1 MAEGASS
8 ESKGHAGA
16 FYEVDVAVLDLVA
29 MLCCIPLT
37 GLDGVPDKV
46 MLQKSSQAPLD
57 DVVLIRE
64 QGSNRFVLERQVKK
78 TLDIQ
83 PSRKAWKGLID
94 QCVRSLREHGDDI
107 DAGRRRLG
115 VTAREPAADLKQLR
129 KLSDRA
135 QQDSARHFDTE
146 VVPSMGWPERR
157 LWRNLVATVADALD
171 QPGQPKPTADEVG
184 FTAFR
189 IVRGLV
195 VEIEY
200 EGRFESLASSLEER
214 LIPFGAEYSAEDIFS
229 RVYKLAMKWIPNE
242 GSITR
247 QMLRDRLSAWFILRG
262 DPPTRA
268 DLIAAEAMTDRLLSR
283 TADACLGDD
292 GFRLDRAS
300 AQQGLI
306 QALDDHQQVLVTGPA
321 GTGKSTLARE
331 VAAQIRQ
338 RPDATVIGMS
348 LTEQNWRNLADID
361 RELGPHARFGNALVG
376 APTGERLLLIDGAE
390 QALTDSGTLLRG
402 VLALVPRDENGR
414 LLWRVLAVAR
424 EEAARAIG
432 KILADGG
439 PTPVEVPVDDL
450 GTEEV
455 RAVLAEFPQF
465 RPLERSQRSGRLLR
479 NLYMV
484 DLLATQPG
492 GDVDF
497 GAMAGEEDVVRLVY
511 ERLVR
516 RDDGALRGLG
526 APDDR
531 QLVYLEAAA
540 SQVHQPERFI
550 QLSQGS
556 AEARQGL
563 VSDGVLTRKWTRHGF
578 AHDVMLDYA
587 VALWA
592 AETPTPDLA
601 SAPQPRRLLRAIRLW
616 GQMLLMRRHGRTAR
630 HARGGVG
637 TTLPDLRSSGAGRLR
652 AVG

>member
-1 MAEGASS
+1 M
-8 ESKGHAGA
+8 
-16 FYEVDVAVLDLVA
+16 A
-29 MLCCIPLT
+29 MLCCVPVD
-37 GLDGVPDKV
+37 GLDGAPDEV
-46 MLQKSSQAPLD
+46 MLQKSSLAPLD
-57 DVVLIRE
+57 DIVLIRE
-64 QGSNRFVLERQVKK
+64 HGAYRFVLERQVKK

-83 PSRKAWKGLID
+83 PSRNSWKGLID
-94 QCVRSLREHGDDI
+94 QCLRSLREHGDDI

-115 VTAREPAADLKQLR
+115 VTARRPIADLENLEVLAR
-129 KLSDRA
+129 RARA
-135 QQDSARHFDTE
+135 QNSRHHF
-146 VVPSMGWPERR
+146 VVKVLPSMGDPYQK
-157 LWRNLVATVADALD
+157 LWKHLKTTVETSLFE
-171 QPGQPKPTADEVG
+171 PGQEKPTADEVET
-184 FTAFR
+184 TAFR
-189 IVRGLV
+189 IARRFV

-200 EGRFESLASSLEER
+200 GRRFESLSTSLAEH
-214 LIPFGAEYSAEDIFS
+214 LIPVGAGYSAADLFS
-229 RVYKLAMKWIPNE
+229 RMYELAMEWIPNE

-247 QMLRDRLSAWFILRG
+247 QMLRDSLSAWFILRD
-262 DPPTRA
+262 DPPARA
-268 DLIAAEAMTDRLLSR
+268 DLVAAEAMTDRLLSR
-283 TADACLGDD
+283 ASDISLGDD
-292 GFRLDRAS
+292 GFQLVRAS

-321 GTGKSTLARE
+321 GTGKSTLARK
-331 VAAQIRQ
+331 VAVQVRQ
-338 RPDATVIGMS
+338 RPGATVIGMS
-348 LTEQNWRNLADID
+348 LTEQSWRNLADID
-361 RELGPHARFGNALVG
+361 RELGPHARFGNALAG
-376 APTGERLLLIDGAE
+376 AATGERLLLIDGAE
-390 QALTDSGTLLRG
+390 QALTDSGALLRAL
-402 VLALVPRDENGR
+402 LALVPRDENGR
-414 LLWRVLAVAR
+414 LLWRILAVAR
-424 EEAARAIG
+424 EEAARTIR

-439 PTPVEVPVDDL
+439 PTPVETVPVDEL

-465 RPLERSQRSGRLLR
+465 RPLERSQRSGWLLR

-497 GAMAGEEDVVRLVY
+497 GAITGEEDLVRLVY

-540 SQVHQPERFI
+540 SQIHQPERFI

-563 VSDGVLTRKWTRHGF
+563 VSDGVLTRKSTRHGF

-616 GQMLLMRRHGRTAR
+616 GQMLLAGGMEEPPGTLVVAWERLAQTCAALRTPNEMIFEVIGSL
-630 HARGGVG
+630 RG
-637 TTLPDLRSSGAGRLR
+637 
-652 AVG
+652 